1 MIVIVDMVTEEGDK
15 LKLKFLGSRGAYL
28 IFPQAE
34 S

>member
-1 MIVIVDMVTEEGDK
+1 MIVIVDMVKEEGDK
-15 LKLKFLGSRGAYL
+15 QFLGSRGAYL